1 MNNTYVYFIEAS
13 QKSKKNVTQYTLSF
27 NITRSTDVQ
36 ATGGINITYDFWEW
50 YKNNKADLPFYAPP
64 PIIDEDS

>member
-13 QKSKKNVTQYTLSF
+13 QKSKENITMYTLSF
-27 NITRSTDVQ
+27 NITRSTDVP

-50 YKNNKADLPFYAPP
+50 YENNKANLPFYAPP
-64 PIIDEDS
+64 PIIEEDF